1 MSERAR
7 TTDKAIK
14 FNDLPP
20 GESPT
25 HEEKEL
31 LAGAGRVRRAG
42 RVRLTFDALET
53 RQMMDAG
60 IGGAVTTLF
69 RPFGGGPTPQ
79 TAHARF
85 LAEAPPTELVKY
97 KGASDA
103 SAALP
108 VANGDYTFVGDDK
121 SDFIRLYDSKTGQ
134 LIKSIDFTKQLRN
147 LGARESSDIEGVTPG
162 VDGMAYWIG
171 SGGKW
176 GSNVIFATKVTG
188 EGAQSDLT
196 FLGKVTN
203 LQSAI
208 HQWGETHQN
217 FKVTRDGSEVVTLDK
232 AMNKA
237 LKGNG
242 FDKSWYNIEG
252 IVMKPGDTTAYIALR
267 APLVKQE
274 IRLPDG
280 RTKVELRALLIP
292 VTNFAKLFPGPN
304 GEAATE
310 QTPTIGDPILL
321 DGLGGRGIRDIVYH
335 AEWGK
340 YVILGGNTNDGNK
353 ATLLYVWDGSVT
365 DGHGEVHKLS
375 TAGVREPDTN
385 PADNHYLSFE
395 GIGQI
400 TGNLADGTAKLLLLS
415 DDGGLAHGKN
425 LSDFSKR
432 FFWGQFY
439 SVPQELGA
447 ASLG

>member
-1 MSERAR
+1 M
-7 TTDKAIK
+7 
-14 FNDLPP
+14 
-20 GESPT
+20 
-25 HEEKEL
+25 
-31 LAGAGRVRRAG
+31 
-42 RVRLTFDALET
+42 
-53 RQMMDAG
+53 
-60 IGGAVTTLF
+60 
-69 RPFGGGPTPQ
+69 
-79 TAHARF
+79 
-85 LAEAPPTELVKY
+85 
-97 KGASDA
+97 
-103 SAALP
+103 
-108 VANGDYTFVGDDK
+108 FVGDDK
-121 SDFIRLYDSKTGQ
+121 SDFIRLYDSKTGE
-134 LIKSIDFTKQLRN
+134 LKKSIDFTKQLRN
-147 LGARESSDIEGVTPG
+147 LGATPSSDIEGVTPG

-176 GSNVIFATKVTG
+176 GSNVIFATKTTG
-188 EGAQSDLT
+188 EGAQSGLT

-208 HQWGETHQN
+208 HQWGETHPN
-217 FKVTRDGSEVVTLDK
+217 FKVTRDGSTEVTLAK

-237 LKGNG
+237 LAGDG

-267 APLVKQE
+267 APLVKQK

-335 AEWGK
+335 AEWGN

-353 ATLLYVWDGSVT
+353 STLLYVWDGSVT

-400 TGNLADGTAKLLLLS
+400 TGNLADGTAKVLLLS
-415 DDGGLAHGKN
+415 DDGGSAHGKN
-425 LSDFSKR
+425 LTDFSKR

-447 ASLG
+447 ASLS